1 MKNKMVKGFFA
12 LSVLIC
18 CIIVISNASAAVLK
32 KYTSS
37 LSLGTG
43 KYLIGATRSYSTSGA
58 FKLSMKANWLE
69 TGSTVVRTQLIKDTG
84 TTNTLIGVQ
93 DYAVKNTTTTYK
105 KTFSKKSDAGKY
117 YYAFSTKVD
126 GVSYGGITVPNG
138 KIIMTVETSEL

>member
-1 MKNKMVKGFFA
+1 MIKKILKGMFVF
-12 LSVLIC
+12 SISIC
-18 CIIVISNASAAVLK
+18 SMLVITTASAAVLK

-43 KYLIGATRSYSTSGA
+43 KTLIGSTRNYTTSGA

-69 TGSTVVRTQLIKDTG
+69 SGSTVVRTQLIKDNG

-93 DYAVKNTTTTYK
+93 DYSIKNTTTTYK

-117 YYAFSTKVD
+117 YYAFTTKVD
-126 GVSYGGITVPNG
+126 GISHGGLTVPNG
-138 KIIMTVETSEL
+138 KVIMTVETSEL